1 LDDYFLINFSFISL
15 CQDVKG
21 KQALLG
27 SNLSAINILTVR
39 GNATWGDGN
48 SVSLFMLPILSIWF
62 KKTNI
67 KSFGKQ
73 TFHSGQFIIAANSC
87 ISLL

>member
-1 LDDYFLINFSFISL
+1 LS
-15 CQDVKG
+15 QDVKR

-39 GNATWGDGN
+39 GNATWGVGK
-48 SVSLFMLPILSIWF
+48 SVSLFMLPILSVWLE
-62 KKTNI
+62 KPDI

-73 TFHSGQFIIAANSC
+73 TFHSGQILPQVPVLVHKGERSKLF
-87 ISLL
+87 